1 MTADH
6 GEFHGDH
13 VGPDGDWPSP
23 DHDWPSPDSD
33 WAGLDRDRAR
43 PDSDRARPDSDWPDA
58 DRGWADPDDDWAGPD
73 SDWTDPDG
81 DWADPDDDHVCPDCQ
96 GETKRMLRLALPPD
110 LPTVRLARQATRDT
124 LAAWHLSHLE
134 EAAVLLVSEL
144 VTNAVRHA
152 RDTGAIGLE
161 LATMG
166 TGLRMEV
173 QDGDPHWRLKPSSP
187 DDDESGFGFV
197 LVDCLAGR
205 WGIRRVSA
213 GKAVW
218 VELDA

>member
-13 VGPDGDWPSP
+13 VGPDGDWLGPKG
-23 DHDWPSPDSD
+23 D
-33 WAGLDRDRAR
+33 WAG
-43 PDSDRARPDSDWPDA
+43 SD
-58 DRGWADPDDDWAGPD
+58 GDWA
-73 SDWTDPDG
+73 DPDG
-81 DWADPDDDHVCPDCQ
+81 DWADADGDWADAAEDFAGPDDDHACPDCQ
-96 GETKRMLRLALPPD
+96 GETRRLMRLALPPD
-110 LPTVRLARQATRDT
+110 VPTVRLARQATRDT
-124 LAAWHLSHLE
+124 LAAWQLSHLE
-134 EAAVLLVSEL
+134 DAAVLLVSEL

-161 LATMG
+161 LASVG

-173 QDGDPHWRLKPSSP
+173 QDGDPHWRLKPSSA

-197 LVDCLAGR
+197 LVDSLAGR

>member
-6 GEFHGDH
+6 SEFHGDH
-13 VGPDGDWPSP
+13 VGPHGDWLGPDGDHVGPHGDWP
-23 DHDWPSPDSD
+23 
-33 WAGLDRDRAR
+33 G
-43 PDSDRARPDSDWPDA
+43 
-58 DRGWADPDDDWAGPD
+58 
-73 SDWTDPDG
+73 PDG
-81 DWADPDDDHVCPDCQ
+81 DQACPDCQ
-96 GETKRMLRLALPPD
+96 EDTGLLLRLALPPD
-110 LPTVRLARQATRDT
+110 VPTVRLARQATRDT
-124 LAAWHLSHLE
+124 LAAWQLSHLE

-144 VTNAVRHA
+144 VTNALRHA

-161 LATMG
+161 LASVG
-166 TGLRMEV
+166 TRLRMEV

-197 LVDCLAGR
+197 LVDSLAGR
-205 WGIRRVSA
+205 WGIRRVCA

>member
-1 MTADH
+1 MMADH

-13 VGPDGDWPSP
+13 VGPD
-23 DHDWPSPDSD
+23 
-33 WAGLDRDRAR
+33 R
-43 PDSDRARPDSDWPDA
+43 
-58 DRGWADPDDDWAGPD
+58 DWAGPD
-73 SDWTDPDG
+73 RDWAGPDR
-81 DWADPDDDHVCPDCQ
+81 DWADPDRDWADPDRDWADPDRDWADPDRDHACPDCQ
-96 GETKRMLRLALPPD
+96 GETRRLMRLALPPD
-110 LPTVRLARQATRDT
+110 VPTVRMARQATRDT
-124 LAAWHLSHLE
+124 LAAWQLSHLE

-144 VTNAVRHA
+144 VTNAIRHA

-161 LATMG
+161 LASVG
-166 TGLRMEV
+166 TALRMEV

-197 LVDCLAGR
+197 LVDSLAGR

>member
-13 VGPDGDWPSP
+13 VGPNGDWPGP
-23 DHDWPSPDSD
+23 NGDWS
-33 WAGLDRDRAR
+33 G
-43 PDSDRARPDSDWPDA
+43 
-58 DRGWADPDDDWAGPD
+58 
-73 SDWTDPDG
+73 PDG
-81 DWADPDDDHVCPDCQ
+81 DWACPDRQ
-96 GETKRMLRLALPPD
+96 GETRRLMRLALPPD
-110 LPTVRLARQATRDT
+110 VPTVRLARQATRDT
-124 LAAWHLSHLE
+124 LAAWQLSHLE

-161 LATMG
+161 LASVG

-173 QDGDPHWRLKPSSP
+173 QDGDPHWRLKPSST

-197 LVDCLAGR
+197 LVDSLARR